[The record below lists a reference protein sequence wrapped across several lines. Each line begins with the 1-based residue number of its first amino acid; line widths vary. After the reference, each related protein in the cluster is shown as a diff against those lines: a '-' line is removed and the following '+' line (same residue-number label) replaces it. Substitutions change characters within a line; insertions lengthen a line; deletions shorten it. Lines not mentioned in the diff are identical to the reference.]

1 MQNRELLLETYSNT
15 LALGKALKLENRVEY
30 AKENILKGRL
40 AEDLSDSELLEFINI
55 LVGSYL
61 DFHL

>member
-1 MQNRELLLETYSNT
+1 MQNRDLLLETYSNT
-15 LALGKALKLENRVEY
+15 LALGSALKLENRVEY